1 MILNRAEMDHI
12 AVDLEQRA
20 TTADQPT
27 AAALREQAEQLRAGI
42 NPYSDTDGV
51 PWTWTSSA
59 CSTSPLTH

>member
-1 MILNRAEMDHI
+1 MILNRAEMHHI
-12 AVDLEQRA
+12 AADLEHRA

-27 AAALREQAEQLRAGI
+27 ATALRDQAEQLRAGI

-51 PWTWTSSA
+51 LWASTSFA